1 MASPADIKNFII
13 TERAQRNSDD
23 EKYLTASLKIDRN
36 VKMGL
41 VSAIKLEL
49 RKIEQLKVNYTTAK
63 GNPVE

>member
-1 MASPADIKNFII
+1 MK
-13 TERAQRNSDD
+13 
-23 EKYLTASLKIDRN
+23 KYLTASLKIDRN

-63 GNPVE
+63 KSC